1 MIELPL
7 MELEKAEKGVRVA
20 ETVLAVSQDE
30 KTNYGS
36 SCTIVLTTYRWDPGT
51 IITGSERGFQ
61 TPDMYNYTCSFM
73 LASSPG
79 RFFSIGALG
88 RRKKSAWG
96 RGYSTPLYI
105 LQ

>member
-36 SCTIVLTTYRWDPGT
+36 SCTIVLTTYRWDP
-51 IITGSERGFQ
+51 ELLLLAQREGFIHP
-61 TPDMYNYTCSFM
+61 T
-73 LASSPG
+73 
-79 RFFSIGALG
+79 
-88 RRKKSAWG
+88 
-96 RGYSTPLYI
+96 
-105 LQ
+105 